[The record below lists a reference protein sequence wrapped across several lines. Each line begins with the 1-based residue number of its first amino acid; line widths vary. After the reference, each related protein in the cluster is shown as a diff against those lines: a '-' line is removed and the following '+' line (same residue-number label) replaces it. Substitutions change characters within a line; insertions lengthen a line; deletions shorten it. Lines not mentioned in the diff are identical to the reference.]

1 MIVALVALAVHLP
14 VLHLGFALDDV
25 PLVERDPR
33 LAHPGDLGA
42 FFLRPYWPEAEG
54 AAAGLYRPL
63 TTWSF
68 ALNRALTGD
77 APHGFHAGNL
87 LLHGA
92 VCALAWF
99 AARRAG
105 VLYGTAILAG
115 LLFAVHPVHVEAV
128 ANVAG
133 RAELL
138 AAGFAL
144 GAWLAHRRGQRV
156 LAPLLYLLAVLS
168 KEGAVL
174 APALFLLDDLHRR
187 RNDNER
193 PRWIAYTGYA
203 AVLAVALVLRAAA
216 LGGLRGAE
224 DAVFMDNPAAFA
236 GPAVRCATALWVL
249 GKDLFL
255 LVWPVHLV
263 SDYSVDAI
271 PLVRSWS
278 DPRLLAASA
287 LLALLVALGLWGW
300 RRSRPLLLGVAAFA
314 LFLLPASNLLFPV
327 GTLMAERLLYL
338 PSFGACLIV
347 GHLGADLGR
356 RGKPALVATIGLM
369 VALLGLG
376 AARTITRIPAW
387 NDNQTLALT
396 DVKLQPRSA
405 KLQAGAGI
413 ALHSASRDR
422 EAETAYRQ
430 ALAIWPD
437 YAQIHYNLA
446 LLLDKRGAT
455 NEAIT
460 HLQQAGRIAPGNP
473 QPFKLLAPRLEA
485 AGRTEEALAAYA
497 AGSAADPQD
506 LPFRFN
512 QGRALLAAGKTEA
525 GLAVLEAIGKE
536 MDKSY
541 VGLLAEA
548 LALETRGDL
557 EGARVLY
564 ARVVQLPSVPEG
576 VRAKASARLAGLP

>member
-1 MIVALVALAVHLP
+1 MYLP
-14 VLHLGFALDDV
+14 ALHLGFALDDV

-33 LAHPGDLGA
+33 LDHPGDLGA
-42 FFLRPYWPEAEG
+42 FFLRPYWPEGEG

-77 APHGFHAGNL
+77 APHGFHAANL
-87 LLHGA
+87 LLHAA
-92 VCALAWF
+92 VCAMAWF

-105 VLYGTAILAG
+105 VLYGTAILAA

-144 GAWLAHRRGQRV
+144 AAWLAHRRGRSV

-174 APALFLLDDLHRR
+174 APVLFLLDDLHRE
-187 RNDNER
+187 RNDDAR
-193 PRWIAYTGYA
+193 PRWIAYGGYA
-203 AVLAVALVLRAAA
+203 AALALALILRAAA

-236 GPAVRCATALWVL
+236 GVGVRIATALWVVA
-249 GKDLFL
+249 KDLWL
-255 LVWPVHLV
+255 LLWPARLV

-271 PLVRSWS
+271 PLVRSAS
-278 DPRLLAASA
+278 DPRLLAGF
-287 LLALLVALGLWGW
+287 LAVICSIALGIHGW
-300 RRSRPLLLGVAAFA
+300 RRSRPLLLGMAAFA

-338 PSFGACLIV
+338 PSFGFCLIA
-347 GHLGADLGR
+347 GHLGADLAR
-356 RGKPALVATIGLM
+356 RRKPALVATL
-369 VALLGLG
+369 VAAAALLGLG
-376 AARTITRIPAW
+376 AARTWTRIPAW
-387 NDNQTLALT
+387 HDNATLALA

-413 ALHSASRDR
+413 ALHAAGR
-422 EAETAYRQ
+422 EAEAEAAYRQ
-430 ALAIWPD
+430 ALQIWPD

-446 LLLDKRGAT
+446 LLLEKRGAT
-455 NEAIT
+455 EEAIT
-460 HLQQAGRIAPGNP
+460 HLQQAGRIAPHNP
-473 QPFKLLAPRLEA
+473 QPFKLLAPRLERM
-485 AGRTEEALAAYA
+485 GRTEEALTAYA
-497 AGSAADPQD
+497 AGAAADPRD

-512 QGRALLAAGKTEA
+512 HGRALLAAGKTQE
-525 GLAVLEAIGKE
+525 GLAVLEGIRTEANQ
-536 MDKSY
+536 SY
-541 VGLLAEA
+541 LGILAQALTADARGEVREA
-548 LALETRGDL
+548 AAAYR
-557 EGARVLY
+557 RVLELPDVPDGIRER
-564 ARVVQLPSVPEG
+564 AR
-576 VRAKASARLAGLP
+576 ARLATLPSP

>member
-1 MIVALVALAVHLP
+1 MLL
-14 VLHLGFALDDV
+14 
-25 PLVERDPR
+25 
-33 LAHPGDLGA
+33 
-42 FFLRPYWPEAEG
+42 
-54 AAAGLYRPL
+54 
-63 TTWSF
+63 
-68 ALNRALTGD
+68 
-77 APHGFHAGNL
+77 HAG
-87 LLHGA
+87 

-105 VLYGTAILAG
+105 VFYGTAILAS

-144 GAWLAHRRGQRV
+144 AAWLAHRRSQRI
-156 LAPLLYLLAVLS
+156 LAPALYLLAVLS

-174 APALFLLDDLHRR
+174 APLLFLVDDLARR
-187 RNDNER
+187 RDGER
-193 PRWIAYTGYA
+193 PPWRAYAGYA
-203 AVLAVALVLRAAA
+203 AVLAVALGLRAAA

-236 GPAVRCATALWVL
+236 GPAVRIATALWVMAKGL
-249 GKDLFL
+249 LL
-255 LVWPVHLV
+255 LVWPARLV
-263 SDYSVDAI
+263 SDYSFDAI

-278 DPRLLAASA
+278 DPRLLGGIATA
-287 LLALLVALGLWGW
+287 ALLVAVGVWTW
-300 RRSRPLLLGVAAFA
+300 RRSRPLLLGLAAFA
-314 LFLLPASNLLFPV
+314 VLLLPASNLLFPV

-338 PSFGACLIV
+338 PSFGVCLV
-347 GHLGADLGR
+347 AGHLGADLAR
-356 RGKPALVATIGLM
+356 RGRPACIATLVAT

-376 AARTITRIPAW
+376 AAGTITRIPAW
-387 NDNQTLALT
+387 NDNAALALT

-413 ALHSASRDR
+413 ALHASGRDA
-422 EAETAYRQ
+422 EAEAAYRQ
-430 ALAIWPD
+430 ALALWPD

-455 NEAIT
+455 DEAIT
-460 HLQQAGRIAPGNP
+460 HLQRAGRIAPGNP

-485 AGRTEEALAAYA
+485 LGRTEEALAAYA
-497 AGSAADPQD
+497 AGSAADPRD

-512 QGRALLAAGKTEA
+512 QGRALLAAGKTQA